1 MTYAETIALRRKIE
15 HAAEQQTDAD
25 ALNSIELFPK
35 WVADIDVT
43 AGDRRQFKREE
54 WDKAKLYKCVQE
66 HHTSAEWTPDI
77 TPALWIEV
85 SIEEWPEIPEVIPST
100 NPYMTGDKG
109 TWKGEHYI
117 CQMDN
122 CVWNPDQY
130 PDAWEKQE

>member
-1 MTYAETIALRRKIE
+1 MNYSEAIALRHKIE

-35 WVADIDVT
+35 WVADIDVA
-43 AGDRRQFKREE
+43 AGERRQFKREE
-54 WDKAKLYKCVQE
+54 WDKAKLYKCVQA

-77 TPALWIEV
+77 TPALWVEV
-85 SIEEWPEIPEVIPST
+85 SVEDWPEIPEVIPST
-100 NPYMTGDKG
+100 NPFMKGDKG
-109 TWKGEHYI
+109 AWKGEHYI